1 MISIVLLLILLGL
14 SAIFSAAEAAFFSA
28 NRMKMKHLADK
39 GDKNAIRMLNFYN
52 SPDKI
57 LTTILVGNNIVNAA
71 AVSIATYMLSKIITS
86 QATIVTT
93 TTLIMS
99 IVILIF
105 GEISPKTLA
114 VSKADKITL
123 MLIAPISYLYKAFAP
138 PIRLFAFLGKS
149 IIRLFGVKDISSQH
163 DLTEEEAKTVF
174 SRYAENWQITKIRKR
189 ILESAFYLKEIL
201 VKEIMV
207 PRTDVVAIEISYPLS
222 KIMNIIQ
229 QHGYSRY
236 PVYQNNLD
244 NVKGI
249 LYVKDIISIAQSKS
263 PFRINSFLREA
274 YFIPD
279 SATIENA
286 MRQMQK
292 NKIHVAMVVD
302 EYGGIEGLI
311 TLEDILEEI
320 VGEIQDE
327 YDIEESPIIKLQ
339 KDNVWQIEGDASIR
353 ELNEILPEKL
363 PEEDHYN
370 TIAGLILKLAD
381 KIPKQHEFFKFGN
394 YTFHIVKMEGNKI
407 TSVLLKYK
415 KSLSDT
421 NKS

>member
-1 MISIVLLLILLGL
+1 MISIIFLLFLLAL
-14 SAIFSAAEAAFFSA
+14 SALFSASEVAFFSA
-28 NRMKMKHLADK
+28 NRMKIKHLADK
-39 GDKNAIRMLNFYN
+39 GDRNAIRMFSFYN

-57 LTTILVGNNIVNAA
+57 LTTILIGNNIVNAA
-71 AVSIATYMLSKIITS
+71 AVSIATYMLSKIITGQS
-86 QATIVTT
+86 TIVTI

-114 VSKADKITL
+114 VSRADKIAL
-123 MLIAPISYLYKAFAP
+123 MFIAPISYVYKAFSP
-138 PIRLFAFLGKS
+138 PIRLFAFLSKS
-149 IIRLFGVKDISSQH
+149 LIRLFGVKDISSRH
-163 DLTEEEAKTVF
+163 DLTEEEAKIVL
-174 SRYAENWQITKIRKR
+174 SSYAENWQITKIQKR

-201 VKEIMV
+201 VKEIMI
-207 PRTDVVAIEISYPLS
+207 PRTDIIAIEISFSLS

-229 QHGYSRY
+229 QYGYSRY

-244 NVKGI
+244 DIKGV

-263 PFRINSFLREA
+263 HFRINDFLREA
-274 YFIPD
+274 YFLPD

-370 TIAGLILKLAD
+370 TIAGLILKIAD

-394 YTFHIVKMEGNKI
+394 YVFNIVKMEGHKI
-407 TSVLLKYK
+407 ASVLLKYN
-415 KSLSDT
+415 KSLSGT